1 MVANFIQRA
10 DDNPETVTN
19 RLEVN
24 MNQAQPLLDF
34 YDSKGVLT
42 NINGQQ
48 DIDKVF
54 ADLDALL
61 QGSRS

>member
-1 MVANFIQRA
+1 MVESYTHVRMIILKRL
-10 DDNPETVTN
+10 TN

-34 YDSKGVLT
+34 YEAKGVLT
-42 NINGQQ
+42 NIDGQQ